1 MLRDQLVSREAI
13 FKLIRGCGRVSE
25 VKKIQREYSDFS
37 LNKNSLTLLVVNP
50 RLVESNAVSYKGTDG
65 WRM

>member
-1 MLRDQLVSREAI
+1 MFDTCRKINWLAGKQYSNYSGGVAE
-13 FKLIRGCGRVSE
+13 FPK

-50 RLVESNAVSYKGTDG
+50 RLVESNAVSCN
-65 WRM
+65 